1 MTKVLFKHFNK
12 AYRVLK
18 SHFID
23 ISDHRAGRIEE
34 VKALSLHEDFQKLSV
49 EVAAIS
55 YVILYLSLVRINE
68 IFIASN
74 DLF

>member
-1 MTKVLFKHFNK
+1 VTKVLFKHFNK

-55 YVILYLSLVRINE
+55 YGYIISKFSQN
-68 IFIASN
+68 
-74 DLF
+74 